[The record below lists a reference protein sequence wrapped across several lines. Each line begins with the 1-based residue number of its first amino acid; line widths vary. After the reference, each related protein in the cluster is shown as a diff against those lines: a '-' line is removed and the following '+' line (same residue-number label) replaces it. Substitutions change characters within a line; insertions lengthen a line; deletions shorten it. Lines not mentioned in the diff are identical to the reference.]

1 MNNVS
6 TATTNYNSKANK
18 SIAKQSEEES
28 QQYNTIIIGTK
39 KEHNIRVLSININII
54 QKEGYA

>member
-28 QQYNTIIIGTK
+28 QQNNTIIIGTK
-39 KEHNIRVLSININII
+39 KEHNIRLLSIDIKII
-54 QKEGYA
+54 

>member
-28 QQYNTIIIGTK
+28 QQNNTIIIGTK

>member
-1 MNNVS
+1 MNNIS

-39 KEHNIRVLSININII
+39 KEHNIRVMFININII
-54 QKEGYA
+54 